1 MNAISRYWSLRIKR
15 HLILATLATASTA
28 LLYLAT
34 APPDVR
40 HRLSMASAYSS
51 LLFLGA
57 TLFLGPWNTLRRRP
71 NPVSFD
77 LRRDIGIWAGVLAIL
92 HTAVGLTVHLR
103 GRMWMYFLK
112 NLHPVKFQTNQF
124 GAANT
129 IGLISALLFLML
141 LVISNDLSL
150 RTLGRQRWK
159 SLQRWTYTALGLAI
173 GHGILYQLIE
183 KRHLSWVLVF
193 ASLTIIVIAVQL
205 AGVLCAR
212 ARLQH
217 RR

>member
-51 LLFLGA
+51 LLFL
-57 TLFLGPWNTLRRRP
+57 WNTLRRRP

-159 SLQRWTYTALGLAI
+159 SLQRWTYAALGLAI